1 MNVAPWVGHSY
12 PNPGRVESACRRSQ
26 TLLSDAPVG
35 VYGSLPRPACGV
47 RVEPISVT
55 LPAPTSGVDA
65 CLRTPGGPSAVLESR
80 RGWSRPRRAT

>member
-1 MNVAPWVGHSY
+1 MRLAPRVCLSY

-35 VYGSLPRPACGV
+35 VYVSLPRPACGA

-55 LPAPTSGVDA
+55 LPAPTRHVDA
-65 CLRTPGGPSAVLESR
+65 CLRAPGGPSAVLEQR